1 MYRYSL
7 IIFSIFVLLFNSGC
21 APKKPAPKTT
31 TIKPYKNENKYL
43 LYAFMLSQNGDLN
56 GAYGYF
62 VKLYENTKNI
72 AYLKYAISLS
82 AKLKKYDDFHRLIKL
97 GLKDYPDSDV
107 LKRELIRYYL
117 YKKDDKKANDMTLEL
132 IKNSKNEEN
141 YKFAG
146 SVFLNLKN
154 YELSYKAFEKAYS
167 FHYNEDILNSIA
179 DILYLFLNKKDEAV
193 AYLETHTR
201 LRGCSKKVCF
211 KLLDIYAREKDIN
224 GLISV
229 YKRLYNK
236 FKDDKYAKKIVELL
250 MYQGEKE
257 EAIKFLQKNKIDK
270 ELLADIYISMKD
282 FDGAYKVTKELYEK
296 THNLKYLGRMAIYEY
311 ESHPVKDRKLLNS
324 VVEKFAKVVKGL
336 KDPLYLNYYG
346 YLLID
351 HDLDIKKGIKLVKEA
366 LKYDPNSPYYLD
378 SLAWGYYKIGKCKE
392 AKKLIERVYQMS
404 KDKEVKKHID
414 AITKCVK
421 EKELK

>member
-21 APKKPAPKTT
+21 APKKPTPKIVK
-31 TIKPYKNENKYL
+31 IKPYKNENKYL
-43 LYAFMLSQNGDLN
+43 LYAFMLSQNGDLK
-56 GAYGYF
+56 GAYRYF
-62 VKLYENTKNI
+62 VKLYNHTKNI

-82 AKLKKYDDFHRLIKL
+82 AKLKEYNNFYKL
-97 GLKDYPDSDV
+97 VTEGLRDYPQNDI
-107 LKRELIRYYL
+107 LKRELIRYFL
-117 YKKDDKKANDMTLEL
+117 FKKEYKKVTDLTLKL
-132 IKNSKNEEN
+132 IKNSKTEEN

-146 SVFLNLKN
+146 TVFLSLKN
-154 YELSYKAFEKAYS
+154 YELSYKSFEKAYS
-167 FHYNEDILNSIA
+167 IRYNEDILNNIA
-179 DILYLFLNKKDEAV
+179 DILYLFLNKKDEAI

-229 YKRLYNK
+229 YKRLYNNYK
-236 FKDDKYAKKIVELL
+236 NDKYARKIVELL
-250 MYQGEKE
+250 IYQGEKK
-257 EAIKFLQKNKIDK
+257 EAVKFLKENNIDK

-282 FDGAYKVTKELYEK
+282 FKNAYKVTKELYEK

-311 ESHPVKDRKLLNS
+311 EGHPIKDKKLLNS
-324 VVEKFAKVVKGL
+324 VVKKFAKVVQGL

-351 HDLDIKKGIKLVKEA
+351 HNLDIKKGIGYVKKA
-366 LKYDPNSPYYLD
+366 LKFDPDSPYYLD
-378 SLAWGYYKIGKCKE
+378 SLAWGYYKIGKCRK
-392 AKKLIERVYQMS
+392 AQKLIKRVLKMS
-404 KDKEVKKHID
+404 QDKEVQKHIN
-414 AITKCVK
+414 AIEKCIK
-421 EKELK
+421 EKK